1 MTCMSTRLFTSTL
14 LIGTLVANAAIA
26 QSTIEAAA
34 PVMLDRVLVSG
45 EQPGPG
51 MWKVT
56 NGNNV
61 LWIVG
66 THSPVP
72 EKMTWRARGI
82 ESVVAQAQEILGEPG
97 ASVTIGKLGFFTS
110 LMLLPSAMEVKNNPD
125 GATLKD
131 ILPPDIYARWL
142 VVREKYIDGYN
153 TDGNDIERWRPMFV
167 AAELYSSALR
177 QAGLVSSSPVG
188 KVIREAAKKY
198 KVKFSDVS
206 YEPALRNPRAAVRE
220 LNNTRLADVDC
231 LVKTMERIDTDIS
244 AMRAR
249 ANAWA
254 VGDVETLRRMPP
266 NDQRAACEAVFRNAP
281 VMKSLGQQDL
291 LTQIEATWLQAAEKA
306 LSTNAVTL
314 GSLPVARLLSA
325 DGYMAK
331 LRARGFAVREPDA
344 DE

>member
-1 MTCMSTRLFTSTL
+1 MSTRLLASTL
-14 LIGTLVANAAIA
+14 LLSAVLANAAVA
-26 QSTIEAAA
+26 QSTTDATA

-51 MWKVT
+51 MWKVMH
-56 NGNNV
+56 GSNV

-66 THSPVP
+66 THSPLP
-72 EKMTWRARGI
+72 EKMTWRAKGI
-82 ESVVAQAQEILGEPG
+82 EAVVAQSQEILGEPR
-97 ASVTIGKLGFFTS
+97 ASVTISKLGFFTS

-131 ILPPDIYARWL
+131 ILPPEIYARWL
-142 VVREKYIDGYN
+142 VAREKYIDGYN
-153 TDGNDIERWRPMFV
+153 TEGNDIERWRPMFA

-188 KVIREAAKKY
+188 KLIREAAKKH
-198 KVKFSDVS
+198 KVKFSDVN
-206 YEPALRNPRAAVRE
+206 YEPVLRDPRAAVRD

-231 LVKTMERIDTDIS
+231 LVKTMERIDTDIR

-254 VGDVETLRRMPP
+254 VGDVETLRKMPP
-266 NDQRAACEAVFRNAP
+266 NDQRAACEAIIRNAP
-281 VMKSLGQQDL
+281 VMKALGQQDL
-291 LTQIEATWLQAAEKA
+291 LSQVEATWLQAAEKSLA
-306 LSTNAVTL
+306 TNAVTL
-314 GSLPVARLLSA
+314 ASLPVARLVA
-325 DGYMAK
+325 TDGYMAK
-331 LRARGFAVREPDA
+331 LKARGFTVREPDA